1 MWWYR
6 ILEEYLKLIILI
18 IVAIFIFVGVFFVHP
33 KSNNFI
39 HRICNNEFSKKTSSI
54 ETIYVVFTLKNE
66 ALIFEELVRFIYSN
80 LNGVYISPDVDD
92 RFRLSTAVENISS
105 ETMTLYSK
113 LQQIEYSGYIQNFI
127 NKRITPYKQKYSLFA
142 RTTDSYEEED
152 SMNRY
157 YIPSSWH
164 VLSQNGPILKIGK
177 YASFN
182 CMDLYC
188 EKDDF
193 LKLKVLYKSK
203 GMTFTNI
210 DLEKLIL
217 IEKRNQEYAEFKK
230 IFTSKSVN
238 NIQDYINIFAKAY
251 SDDIDEILEFK
262 SGSGGYLNLP
272 QALQAVKKINVRLY
286 FLIKLLNEN
295 NLQNETNLSSL
306 VEALINRRSYCEID
320 KFEKDLM
327 TANNLTIDDV
337 DIMDGISFENFLKK
351 LFEQMGY
358 VVEVTKTTG
367 DQGADLLIRKMGE
380 IIVVQAKRYG
390 SSVGNSAI
398 QEVVASIAHYKADK
412 GMVVTNNS
420 FTSSAI
426 SLAKSNK
433 IELINR
439 DKLITLMKEHL

>member
-1 MWWYR
+1 MRRHR

-18 IVAIFIFVGVFFVHP
+18 IVAIFIFIGVFFMHP

-39 HRICNNEFSKKTSSI
+39 HRMCNNEFSKNTSSI
-54 ETIYVVFTLKNE
+54 KTFDVVFTLKNE
-66 ALIFEELVRFIYSN
+66 ALIFDELVRFIYPN
-80 LNGVYISPDVDD
+80 LNGVYTSPEMGD
-92 RFRLSTAVENISS
+92 RFQLSIGVENISS
-105 ETMTLYSK
+105 ETMTMYSK

-127 NKRITPYKQKYSLFA
+127 NKRITPYKKNYSLFA
-142 RTTDSYEEED
+142 RTTDSYGEGD

-157 YIPSSWH
+157 YIPSSGH
-164 VLSQNGPILKIGK
+164 VVSQNGPIHKIGK
-177 YASFN
+177 YANFSY
-182 CMDLYC
+182 MDLYC
-188 EKDDF
+188 EEDDF
-193 LKLKVLYKSK
+193 LNLKVLYKSK
-203 GMTFTNI
+203 GMNFTNI

>member
-127 NKRITPYKQKYSLFA
+127 NKRITPYKKNYSLFA
-142 RTTDSYEEED
+142 RTTDSYGEGD

-157 YIPSSWH
+157 YIPSSGH
-164 VLSQNGPILKIGK
+164 VVSQNGPIHKIGK
-177 YASFN
+177 YANFSY
-182 CMDLYC
+182 MDLYC
-188 EKDDF
+188 EEDDF
-193 LKLKVLYKSK
+193 LNLKVLYKSK
-203 GMTFTNI
+203 GMNFTNI